1 MNTASMNAAGEE
13 ERDGASIDSVHVN
26 LDREHDGDP
35 TQSSS
40 RPELTEEAPM
50 TKLMLHNNNNNNN
63 NNTTRNHYQIQHQDQ
78 NQICT
83 GASTPKALMTV

>member
-40 RPELTEEAPM
+40 RPELTEEATM
-50 TKLMLHNNNNNNN
+50 TKLMLHN